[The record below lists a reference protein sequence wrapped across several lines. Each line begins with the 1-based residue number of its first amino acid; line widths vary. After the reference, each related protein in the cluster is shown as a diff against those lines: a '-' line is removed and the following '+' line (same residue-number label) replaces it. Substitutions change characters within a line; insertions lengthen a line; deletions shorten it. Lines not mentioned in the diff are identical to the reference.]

1 LRPLNHKVHD
11 ISGNIETKKEN
22 AMIIKRWLSTIGFTT
37 VCLILLLAAPAPA
50 AADYLNSAITDT
62 NTADYW
68 LDQGGLFATY
78 GSYSAAV
85 EAYKKALAL
94 DANNSKACYDM
105 AVAYGELGELDQA
118 LVEINRAIALD
129 DSRSQYYYGRAW
141 ILLKVGRMTEAND
154 NFQKAADMGDLDA
167 IAYLQER

>member
-1 LRPLNHKVHD
+1 
-11 ISGNIETKKEN
+11 
-22 AMIIKRWLSTIGFTT
+22 MIIKRWMKAAGLTAL
-37 VCLILLLAAPAPA
+37 CLFLLLTSPA
-50 AADYLNSAITDT
+50 AADYFNSAITDP
-62 NTADYW
+62 NDPVYW

-94 DANNSKACYDM
+94 DANNSKAYYDL
-105 AVAYGELGELDQA
+105 ALAYGELGDLDQA

-129 DSRSQYYYGRAW
+129 ADQGPYYYGRAW
-141 ILLKVGRMTEAND
+141 ILLKDGRMAAAKE
-154 NFQKAADMGDLDA
+154 NFQKAADLGNLDA